1 MVAPCCLPCLWLLS
15 VLCTLTQPIGTQ
27 RDTDTSDR
35 SDSIG
40 WLSFALINLHAANL
54 ALTRDQRGEP
64 LLGANVPIP
73 TTTTPARGHA
83 KTLENTGS
91 LAIRKGPKTVTGDSG
106 HRIVCES
113 HQPTVI
119 DTAIQ
124 VSYQCLSSCLRL
136 RKSASVKSVFAG
148 EFNCHLRFF
157 ILK

>member
-73 TTTTPARGHA
+73 TTTPARGHA

-91 LAIRKGPKTVTGDSG
+91 LAIRKGPKTVAGEVDICPFV
-106 HRIVCES
+106 R
-113 HQPTVI
+113 VI
-119 DTAIQ
+119 SQQSLTLPSKYLI
-124 VSYQCLSSCLRL
+124 
-136 RKSASVKSVFAG
+136 SASHHAFG
-148 EFNCHLRFF
+148 
-157 ILK
+157 